1 VNTFEL
7 GNLVKNTLIEP
18 ETKAFQRSI
27 EILINKNKGENEA
40 SHYMFMFAGSVY
52 KIKTQVLTNHS
63 APSLDISL
71 VGEMQ
76 ENLKMLKDSKRE
88 VQNVW
93 QALLPIVELTG
104 VENGLP
110 DSLKT
115 ILPTKFGLRIIPFEA
130 ALGQCPDIVCKNWEK
145 SEKFLHYFI
154 SLRLAL

>member
-1 VNTFEL
+1 MNTFEL
-7 GNLVKNTLIEP
+7 GSLVKSTLLEP

-27 EILINKNKGENEA
+27 EVLINKNKGENEA
-40 SHYMFMFAGSVY
+40 SRSMFMFAGSVY
-52 KIKTQVLTNHS
+52 KLKSLVSTNYS

-71 VGEMQ
+71 VSEMQ

-88 VQNVW
+88 IQNIW
-93 QALLPIVELTG
+93 QALLPIVELNG

-115 ILPTKFGLRIIPFEA
+115 VLPAKFGPRVIPFDA
-130 ALGQCPDIVCKNWEK
+130 ALGQCPDMVRKNWAA
-145 SEKFLHYFI
+145 SEKLLHYFI